1 MNYTFD
7 KGLYAK
13 LFEIFDTI
21 AKKGTYTP
29 GDIIDIINN
38 HVNMHFGTKNLTR
51 EFVEIIL
58 YALYKDNENAAKY
71 IFDEYKDEI
80 DMSVLVYTSLVAE
93 VDPIIVDTYFDNW
106 EIKENDQKKPTAII
120 LQVLKKSNDEYMDIL
135 IDHENVVEALTVRN
149 VEVMFH
155 TFTKRFMRTEMAIKR
170 WKILLDNFKHLNDK
184 MSEVVSKDTEL
195 MEIFYPNALDIF
207 IF

>member
-29 GDIIDIINN
+29 GNIIDIINN

-106 EIKENDQKKPTAII
+106 EIKENDQKKLTAII

-184 MSEVVSKDTEL
+184 MSEVASKDTDL